1 MTGREHNSP
10 KSAPTHQQPAN
21 GIKQPHCTMS
31 FGFGLLFRDRLPET
45 GRCTRSRF
53 PEFGAPLHAHER
65 WFRLA
70 CQNPTESGRP
80 PSCRSW
86 SSPPRVRR
94 NRPLIQPQAA
104 LHRNPRRT
112 GCVAGLGR
120 LSMTRRMIRVSLK
133 VNGKKPR
140 PCSSM
145 RQPSLEN
152 TNAPGSNASS
162 QRVAESA
169 PRLALDSTSAR
180 QKRRTSLVFCTD
192 FPSWSPSSVGRRS
205 TRWPN
210 SCNRARICACIESP
224 A

>member
-1 MTGREHNSP
+1 MTACSGIGFPKPGAARVPAFQNFEHLF
-10 KSAPTHQQPAN
+10 TH
-21 GIKQPHCTMS
+21 TS
-31 FGFGLLFRDRLPET
+31 DGFALL
-45 GRCTRSRF
+45 
-53 PEFGAPLHAHER
+53 AKI
-65 WFRLA
+65 
-70 CQNPTESGRP
+70 PTEPGRP

-94 NRPLIQPQAA
+94 NPPPIQPQAA

-112 GCVAGLGR
+112 GCVAGLGAPSCLFRRIRSLAAVSFRDQTLRDKWPRSRFHEQENDSR
-120 LSMTRRMIRVSLK
+120 LAEGNR
-133 VNGKKPR
+133 KKPR
-140 PCSSM
+140 PCFSM

-152 TNAPGSNASS
+152 TNAPGSNPSS
-162 QRVAESA
+162 QRAAEKA

-180 QKRRTSLVFCTD
+180 QKRRTSFVFCTD

-224 A
+224 